1 MVPAAMVSATLN
13 VAVPSIPRLFAMEKE
28 GATFTVAG
36 IYHGSTALVAGT
48 VIMPLDQL
56 QQLSSKQGKVT
67 AFHLRLRPLPA
78 RRSRRASLTGRGA
91 AA

>member
-1 MVPAAMVSATLN
+1 M
-13 VAVPSIPRLFAMEKE
+13 AVFNPLECSRTVNYPS
-28 GATFTVAG
+28 FTVAG
-36 IYHGSTALVAGT
+36 IYHGGTALEAGT

-56 QQLSSKQGKVT
+56 QQLSSLHGKIT